1 MPDHK
6 PLTSRYGVAIAATAM
21 CWIASCAGPAPA
33 PPATNPPPPDTTSA
47 IPAPPKPF
55 ESFEQSLAALQTVLS
70 RCDVMPPGTGPTPPP
85 SGCDAGKVEADI
97 TELTRSVQEEI
108 RSRPDAAQLA
118 DASSEASKLEQSVSG
133 LAKVCEGYF
142 RRGATEPS
150 ADTCRAGWTL
160 MLLNLDNFQQAVRSH
175 Q

>member
-1 MPDHK
+1 MPGHK
-6 PLTSRYGVAIAATAM
+6 PLTRRYGVVIAAAAM
-21 CWIASCAGPAPA
+21 CWITSCASPAPA
-33 PPATNPPPPDTTSA
+33 PPATNPPPPDATSSA
-47 IPAPPKPF
+47 PAKPF
-55 ESFEQSLAALQTVLS
+55 ESFEQSLAALHTVLAH
-70 RCDVMPPGTGPTPPP
+70 CDVTPPGTGPTPPP

-118 DASSEASKLEQSVSG
+118 DASSAASKLEQSVSG

-142 RRGATEPS
+142 RRGAAEPS
-150 ADTCRAGWTL
+150 ADVCKAGWTL

-175 Q
+175 R